1 VSEEPEVLKAVAR
14 RLDEGRIAYML
25 TGLIALNYYA
35 VPRMSRDIDVVVEL
49 DPEDT
54 DRVIQSTPRA

>member
-1 VSEEPEVLKAVAR
+1 MSEEPEVLKAVAR